1 MSDVKVENKT
11 TMTRR
16 EVARWFA
23 DVAEALSGDG
33 TVKFRLAGSST
44 VELEVPDSV
53 RCEAEVEVDGDEI
66 ELEFELKWSTAP
78 AAPDAGKKDGAV
90 PKKDVAAARR

>member
-11 TMTRR
+11 TMTRQ

-23 DVAEALSGDG
+23 DVAEALAGDG
-33 TVKFRLAGSST
+33 QVKLRLAGSST

-66 ELEFELKWSTAP
+66 ELEFEMKWSTAHD
-78 AAPDAGKKDGAV
+78 AAPAKRK
-90 PKKDVAAARR
+90 VAAATK